1 MDTKDDWLAQVQEEA
16 LEPALP
22 ICDAHHHLWTAREG
36 AGRYLLED
44 LTADIAK
51 SGHNIVSTVYIE
63 VRSMHRTTGPEHL
76 RPIGEL
82 EFANGIAAMSA
93 SGLYG
98 KTRVAAGIV
107 GNADMRRGAAAGA
120 VLDRMVAMAPHRF
133 RGIRH
138 VAAWDADPIVRGH
151 RKTPPGLLLDDSF
164 RAGVREL
171 GKRGLTFDAWC
182 FHPQLT
188 DMAAFIRAVPETI
201 MVLNHV
207 GGPLG
212 VGAYAGKRSDILPG
226 WNRDMAEIAK
236 LPNVVVK
243 LGGFFLGP
251 SGYGWEKR
259 QKPPTSDELAEAARP
274 YADFVIETFG
284 AGRCL
289 FESNFPVE
297 RTSADYGVLWNAFKK
312 LARGASAT
320 EKAAL
325 FHDTA
330 ARVYQ
335 LPV

>member
-1 MDTKDDWLAQVQEEA
+1 MGANDGWLAQVKEDA
-16 LEPALP
+16 IEPDLP

-44 LTADIAK
+44 LVADIEA
-51 SGHNIVSTVYIE
+51 SGHNIASTVYIE
-63 VRSMHRTTGPEHL
+63 VRSMHRTRGPVHL

-82 EFANGIAAMSA
+82 EFANGVAAMSA

-107 GNADMRRGAAAGA
+107 ANADMRRGAKAGEL
-120 VLDRMVAMAPHRF
+120 LDRMIDMVPHRF

-138 VAAWDADPIVRGH
+138 VSAWDADATVRGH
-151 RKTPPGLLLDDSF
+151 RKTPPGVLLDDGF

-171 GKRGLTFDAWC
+171 GKRDLSFDAWC
-182 FHPQLT
+182 FHPQLG
-188 DMAAFIRAVPETI
+188 DMAEFIRAVPEATVI
-201 MVLNHV
+201 LDHV

-212 VGAYAGKRSDILPG
+212 VGVYAGKREGIMPVWKRG
-226 WNRDMAEIAK
+226 MAEIAR
-236 LPNVVVK
+236 LPNVAVK

-259 QKPPTSDELAEAARP
+259 PKPPTSDELAEAARP

-284 AGRCL
+284 TDRCI

-297 RTSADYGVLWNAFKK
+297 RTSASYGVLWNAFKK
-312 LARGASAT
+312 LAQGASAE
-320 EKAAL
+320 EKAKL
-325 FHDTA
+325 FHDNA
-330 ARVYQ
+330 ARIYR
-335 LPV
+335 LDL